1 MFGLYPAGSDW
12 ARIFANDDQDIRDVQ
27 KSLVE
32 HAGFTAAILHQPF
45 GKDRGA
51 VVAQCGQMLV
61 LSATTPGASQVVVTP
76 AVEMQHLLW
85 SYHTGMATQWSPME
99 IRTLTGY
106 AGWDE
111 LLTCARREFAR
122 ACEKVEAAIAGKLRA
137 PVAVAEGVDPMVE
150 SFPDDDD
157 VAFYSRMAAM
167 SEAAEVSPCAL

>member
-1 MFGLYPAGSDW
+1 MFGLYPAGSEW
-12 ARIFANDDQDIRDVQ
+12 VRVFALDDQHERDIQ
-27 KSLVE
+27 KSLVD
-32 HAGFTAAILHQPF
+32 HAGFTPAILHQPF

-51 VVAQCGQMLV
+51 VLAQSGPMLV
-61 LSATTPGASQVVVTP
+61 LRATTPGANQVVVTA

-85 SYHTGMATQWSPME
+85 SYHAGMATQWSPLE

-122 ACEKVEAAIAGKLRA
+122 ACEKVEAAIAGKLHA
-137 PVAVAEGVDPMVE
+137 PVAVAERVDPMVE

-167 SEAAEVSPCAL
+167 SESMEVSSCGL

>member
-1 MFGLYPAGSDW
+1 MFGLYPAGSEW
-12 ARIFANDDQDIRDVQ
+12 VRVFALDDQDERDIQ
-27 KSLVE
+27 KSLVD
-32 HAGFTAAILHQPF
+32 HAGFTPAILHQPF

-51 VVAQCGQMLV
+51 VLAQSGPMLV
-61 LSATTPGASQVVVTP
+61 LRATTPGSNQIVVTA

-106 AGWDE
+106 VGWDE

-122 ACEKVEAAIAGKLRA
+122 ACEKVEAAIAGKLHA
-137 PVAVAEGVDPMVE
+137 PVAVAERVDPMVE
-150 SFPDDDD
+150 PFPDDDD

-167 SEAAEVSPCAL
+167 SESMEVSSCGL

>member
-51 VVAQCGQMLV
+51 VLAQSGQMLV

-122 ACEKVEAAIAGKLRA
+122 ACEKVEAAVVGKLQA
-137 PVAVAEGVDPMVE
+137 PGVAVARVDPMNE
-150 SFPDDDD
+150 PFPDDDD
-157 VAFYSRMAAM
+157 IAFYSRMASMAEGM
-167 SEAAEVSPCAL
+167 EVSPCAH